1 MPLRRAAGHSVGYMI
16 TVLAVDDQ
24 AVFRDAVRSLIA
36 AAPGFEQVGEAASG
50 AEALEL
56 ATELRPDVVLLDV
69 RMPGMDG
76 IETARQLADRDPD
89 ALVVLISL
97 DEVPE
102 LPVAVS
108 SVGAAAYIR
117 KQDLSPRSLREI
129 WETYGRPAKSS
140 SAPQAKPLVDDGI

>member
-1 MPLRRAAGHSVGYMI
+1 MSRQRAAAHSVEYMI

-50 AEALEL
+50 ADALEL

-89 ALVVLISL
+89 ALVVLVSL

-102 LPVAVS
+102 LPAAVA

-117 KQDLSPRSLREI
+117 KQDLSPRSLQEI
-129 WETYGRPAKSS
+129 WETYGRPAKSP
-140 SAPQAKPLVDDGI
+140 SAPQAKPLVDDGT